1 MLGHISR
8 LIFLMLIDLLYFS
21 VFSAL
26 DMDAMVTVYFGYKHK
41 IHELVIFN
49 QTTKIDAHKEKYFH
63 GIVKS

>member
-26 DMDAMVTVYFGYKHK
+26 DMDAMVTDVKRWKYKQQDQDK
-41 IHELVIFN
+41 PSILLIEGFTIFN
-49 QTTKIDAHKEKYFH
+49 Y
-63 GIVKS
+63 G